1 VIESGGNQTLAVA
14 GQTHEEF
21 IATRV
26 GVGVRPR
33 RSAVG
38 GFLDDAVAC
47 DVNCAVDRNRR
58 PERRLDGGVTEC
70 PDIAVR
76 AGLDCGIFVQS
87 KSAGEKFGA
96 CPGAGCERNRRGRS
110 RWRRPSNGITTDA
123 NAIIPDGNVAS
134 AGVAETVEVYS
145 ATGFAAGP
153 FDAVRAG

>member
-1 VIESGGNQTLAVA
+1 MIKSGGNQTLAVA

-38 GFLDDAVAC
+38 GFVDDAVAC

-58 PERRLDGGVTEC
+58 PERRLDGDITEC

-76 AGLDCGIFVQS
+76 AGVDGGILVQS
-87 KSAGEKFGA
+87 KSAGKKLSAG
-96 CPGAGCERNRRGRS
+96 PSAGCEWNRRGRN
-110 RWRRPSNGITTDA
+110 RWCRPSNGITADA
-123 NAIIPDGNVAS
+123 NAIITDGNIAR
-134 AGVAETVEVYS
+134 AGVTETVKIYLAS
-145 ATGFAAGP
+145 RIAAGP